1 MPVDRTV
8 FSHVSDEGGDVLRKF
23 RSMWEKILQDALFA
37 AIAAIGF
44 AAISRPPAR
53 AYVYCAAIAAIGHS
67 IRFVLM
73 SPDCGSPLHIVPA
86 TLIASFAVGLLAV
99 IFSPIVRTPP
109 ETCFFPA
116 LLPMIPGMYA
126 YRTFG
131 AAAMCVL
138 SASQEEFSRCFY
150 LFASNSF
157 TCICL
162 LLCMAVG
169 ATLPVF
175 MFKKISFRATRN
187 ATH

>member
-1 MPVDRTV
+1 
-8 FSHVSDEGGDVLRKF
+8 
-23 RSMWEKILQDALFA
+23 MWEKILQDALFA

-53 AYVYCAAIAAIGHS
+53 AYIYCAAIAAIGHS

-131 AAAMCVL
+131 AACA
-138 SASQEEFSRCFY
+138 QRKPGG
-150 LFASNSF
+150 
-157 TCICL
+157 IQ
-162 LLCMAVG
+162 
-169 ATLPVF
+169 PVF
-175 MFKKISFRATRN
+175 LSVRLQLLHMYMPIAVYGSRGHTASLHVQENILPRNQKYHPLETFRYLCVASYP
-187 ATH
+187 